1 MKYVLM
7 AYSDTQWL
15 ARMSNHERARLAQA
29 AQANNEALRA
39 SGHLLATEQLYS
51 PHNTTT
57 IRVYPDKAHD
67 KGHDKVSVINGALAA
82 TQEQLMGIYVIAARD
97 LNEAIQVAAQM
108 PQAINGPIEVRP
120 LLDLDPDQAHPEAV
134 HQGSG

>member
-1 MKYVLM
+1 MKYLLM
-7 AYSDTQWL
+7 AYSDAQWL
-15 ARMSNHERARLAQA
+15 ARMSTRERARLAQA

-82 TQEQLMGIYVIAARD
+82 TQEQLMGIYVITARD
-97 LNEAIQVAAQM
+97 LNEAIQVVAQM
-108 PQAINGPIEVRP
+108 PQAINGTIEVRP
-120 LLDLDPDQAHPEAV
+120 LIELDPDQAHPGAV